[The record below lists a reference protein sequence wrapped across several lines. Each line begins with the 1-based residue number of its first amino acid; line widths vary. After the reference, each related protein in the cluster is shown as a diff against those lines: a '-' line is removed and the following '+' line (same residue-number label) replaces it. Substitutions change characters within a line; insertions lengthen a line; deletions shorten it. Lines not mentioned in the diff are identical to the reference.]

1 MATKYSQDIKI
12 DIEEFNFETVRE
24 IYTWIICCVEKQQ
37 LEETPQFNIRYKIG
51 KISCTT
57 DNYEEFIRDAYG
69 IPIKIS
75 SFSLSYYKTGISFYV
90 NRCYIDEKSDNK
102 SIEITIY
109 STDRHVISQIVPSLE
124 QIIKSNKSKKTNNTE
139 QLPEIKIDVVG
150 NLTMVGSSI
159 GANNKSINIG
169 KTSLQ
174 HETTQKTKDNFW
186 KGVWQQIVAN
196 WIWYF
201 MGLLCATILTYFG
214 IDYLL
219 K

>member
-1 MATKYSQDIKI
+1 M
-12 DIEEFNFETVRE
+12 
-24 IYTWIICCVEKQQ
+24 
-37 LEETPQFNIRYKIG
+37 
-51 KISCTT
+51 
-57 DNYEEFIRDAYG
+57 
-69 IPIKIS
+69 
-75 SFSLSYYKTGISFYV
+75 
-90 NRCYIDEKSDNK
+90 
-102 SIEITIY
+102 
-109 STDRHVISQIVPSLE
+109 
-124 QIIKSNKSKKTNNTE
+124 SKKTKNTE
-139 QLPEIKIDVVG
+139 QLSEIKINVDG

>member
-75 SFSLSYYKTGISFYV
+75 SFSLSYYKTGISFSV

-139 QLPEIKIDVVG
+139 QLPEIKIDVAG

>member
-75 SFSLSYYKTGISFYV
+75 SFSLSYYKTGISFSV
-90 NRCYIDEKSDNK
+90 NRCYIDKKSDNK

-139 QLPEIKIDVVG
+139 QLPEIKIDVAG

>member
-12 DIEEFNFETVRE
+12 DIEEFNFEAVQE
-24 IYTWIICCVEKQQ
+24 IYTWITCCAEQQQ
-37 LEETPQFNIRYKIG
+37 LEEAPQFNIRYEIG
-51 KISCTT
+51 KISCIT

-90 NRCYIDEKSDNK
+90 NRCYIDEKSDKK

-109 STDRHVISQIVPSLE
+109 STGRHVISQIVPSLE

-139 QLPEIKIDVVG
+139 QLPEIKIDVAG

-159 GANNKSINIG
+159 GANNKSTSIS
-169 KTSLQ
+169 KTILQ
-174 HETTQKTKDNFW
+174 QKPEDNFW
-186 KGVWQQIVAN
+186 TGIKQQLVAN
-196 WIWYF
+196 WIWW
-201 MGLLCATILTYFG
+201 LLGILFVAFLTYLG
-214 IDYLL
+214 IDISAY
-219 K
+219 

>member
-1 MATKYSQDIKI
+1 MATNYSQDIKI
-12 DIEEFNFETVRE
+12 NIEEFNFEAVQK
-24 IYTWIICCVEKQQ
+24 IYTWITSCVEQQQ
-37 LEETPQFNIRYKIG
+37 LEETPHFNIRYEIG
-51 KISCTT
+51 TISCKT
-57 DNYEEFIRDAYG
+57 DSYEEFIRETYG
-69 IPIKIS
+69 VPLNIFD
-75 SFSLSYYKTGISFYV
+75 FSVRYHKLGISFFVYR
-90 NRCYIDEKSDNK
+90 NYIDEKLLK
-102 SIEITIY
+102 KCIEITI
-109 STDRHVISQIVPSLE
+109 STNDRHIISQIVPIFE
-124 QIIKSNKSKKTNNTE
+124 KIIESNMSKKTKNTE
-139 QLPEIKIDVVG
+139 QLSEIKINVDG